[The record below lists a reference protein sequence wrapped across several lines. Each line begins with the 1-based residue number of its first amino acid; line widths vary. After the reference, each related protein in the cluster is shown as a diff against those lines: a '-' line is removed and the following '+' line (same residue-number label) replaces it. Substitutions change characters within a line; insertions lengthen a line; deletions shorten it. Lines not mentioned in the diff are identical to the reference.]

1 MKVNVAFDIEMTLQ
15 FDLHLHLIDSTHL
28 IDTQFGI
35 ILLGIEVDM
44 TLQICRDNGVTFNIE
59 KVSSNESTA
68 SLL

>member
-15 FDLHLHLIDSTHL
+15 FTHL